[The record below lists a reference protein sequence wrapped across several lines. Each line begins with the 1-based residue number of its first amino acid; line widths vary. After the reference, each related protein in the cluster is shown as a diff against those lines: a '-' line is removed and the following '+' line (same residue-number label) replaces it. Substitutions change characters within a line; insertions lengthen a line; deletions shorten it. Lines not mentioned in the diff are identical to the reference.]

1 MYSQASLDAI
11 EMQERIYQF
20 DSSFGH
26 EEALHLGLKLAEAAA
41 RVPKGMAFRIILED
55 LTVFQYFMPGTRLLN
70 NNWMDRKM
78 HLVQRTH
85 EPSLK
90 WAILHEL
97 RGLQEPWEENEFYYA
112 FVGGAFPIKTDG
124 CYRGMIIVSGLPDY
138 LDHRLLTQVLS
149 DYLNQEFIPIPT
161 C

>member
-1 MYSQASLDAI
+1 MYNQASLDAI
-11 EMQERIYQF
+11 QLQERVYQF
-20 DSSFGH
+20 DARFGH
-26 EEALHLGLKLAEAAA
+26 DDALKLGLQLADAAA

-55 LTVFQYFMPGTRLLN
+55 LTVFQYFMPGARLLN

-90 WAILHEL
+90 WAILHDL
-97 RGLQEPWEENEFYYA
+97 REMREPWEENEFYYA
-112 FVGGAFPIKTDG
+112 FVGGAFPIKSDG
-124 CYRGMIIVSGLPDY
+124 YYRGMVIVSGLPDY
-138 LDHRLLTQVLS
+138 LDHRLLTQVLA
-149 DYLNQEFIPIPT
+149 DYLGKEFIPIPT